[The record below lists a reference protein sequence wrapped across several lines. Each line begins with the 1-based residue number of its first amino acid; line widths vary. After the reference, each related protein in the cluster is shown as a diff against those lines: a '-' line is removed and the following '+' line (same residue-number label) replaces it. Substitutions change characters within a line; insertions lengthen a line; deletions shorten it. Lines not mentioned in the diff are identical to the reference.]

1 MESDLSRYASSG
13 SSDASLDEQY
23 TEVLNSR
30 LFFRLVSRGEARVS
44 ATWDD
49 PLTTREMCY
58 IGNTDSDMDIQCFEL
73 VILRRGDCT
82 ETRPSHATLNLLN
95 RRHPVSRRFRATDH
109 LVNQRPR
116 VHKPSVSI
124 EACKLFKYLHKL
136 APGEDRT
143 RVSPKSDACPYHPDR
158 GGRMSKT
165 LDEAVKMQKFGGEKI
180 FAIQEP
186 PPAKAVT
193 NQNIDG
199 FIYIPFSK
207 KIRKRENILI
217 AENCMKANY
226 ELIFLWG
233 EIAAFKIRP
242 EVINPSEP
250 TTFAAAI

>member
-1 MESDLSRYASSG
+1 MKVRWSAKRGPEFTWEREDQMKQKYPHLFTKKEPMKQHQNFKYDTFLRKKQIVKQSSKKRP
-13 SSDASLDEQY
+13 D
-23 TEVLNSR
+23 
-30 LFFRLVSRGEARVS
+30 
-44 ATWDD
+44 
-49 PLTTREMCY
+49 
-58 IGNTDSDMDIQCFEL
+58 
-73 VILRRGDCT
+73 LRR
-82 ETRPSHATLNLLN
+82 
-95 RRHPVSRRFRATDH
+95 V
-109 LVNQRPR
+109 
-116 VHKPSVSI
+116 
-124 EACKLFKYLHKL
+124 
-136 APGEDRT
+136 
-143 RVSPKSDACPYHPDR
+143 
-158 GGRMSKT
+158 
-165 LDEAVKMQKFGGEKI
+165 

-199 FIYIPFSK
+199 FIYIPVSK